1 MDHNRIGLGNGIGFT
16 TIIDSKFKT
25 SSLSINF
32 ITELSE
38 NTDALNTLGMG
49 VLTMSSS
56 RYKTYGE
63 LCEKL
68 SSLYGAGLG
77 SVAQKKGDAQI
88 LGMKA
93 SWLSNRYAL
102 EGEDIRGEMLEL
114 IRDCLF
120 SPNAENGAFDEDSFA
135 LVKKDLLD
143 RISSELNNKRGYAI
157 SQAAKTAFRGEPA
170 ENTGYGSRESA
181 LAADSAAAYKAYEEL
196 LRTAQVEIYYVS
208 PEKDDSFAEMFRE
221 CFGNIEREPKIVSI
235 KNHSPIKPQPETKS
249 EEFDVNQ
256 CKTVMVFKTDSDD
269 IYALKMLSVIYGET
283 PFSKLFLNVR
293 EKLSLCYYCASR
305 SLAAKGAFI
314 VDSGVERDKIDTAR
328 NEIFAQLDEIKNG
341 NITDEE
347 IESSL
352 LVLNNAVLQIGDTPS
367 SYISWFFECFCD
379 GRILTPQE
387 HYQEFCS
394 VTKERITEAARSLQL
409 DTVYLML
416 NKEEAE

>member
-1 MDHNRIGLGNGIGFT
+1 MDHNRTELGNGIGFT
-16 TIIDSKFKT
+16 TVIDGKFKT
-25 SSLSINF
+25 SSLSVYF
-32 ITELSE
+32 ITELNE
-38 NTDALNTLGMG
+38 NTDALNTLGTG

-56 RYKTYGE
+56 RYKSYGE

-77 SVAQKKGDAQI
+77 SVARKKGDAQI

-93 SWLSNRYAL
+93 SWLGNRYAID
-102 EGEDIRGEMLEL
+102 GEDIRGEMLEL

-120 SPNAENGAFDEDSFA
+120 SPNAENGQFDQASFA

-143 RISSELNNKRGYAI
+143 RISSELNNKRGYAV
-157 SQAAKTAFRGEPA
+157 SQASKTAFRGEPA

-181 LAADSAAAYKAYEEL
+181 IAADSAAAYKAYQEL
-196 LRTAQVEIYYVS
+196 LRTAQVEIYYVT
-208 PEKDDSFAEMFRE
+208 PEEDDSFAQMFRE
-221 CFGNIEREPKIVSI
+221 SFGNIEREPKKVSI
-235 KNHSPIKPQPETKS
+235 MNHSPLKAEPETKS

-293 EKLSLCYYCASR
+293 EKLSLCYYCTSR

-314 VDSGVERDKIDTAR
+314 VDSGVERDKIETAQ
-328 NEIFAQLDEIKNG
+328 NEILAQLEEIKQG

-347 IESSL
+347 MESSL
-352 LVLNNAVLQIGDTPS
+352 LALNNAVLQVGDTPS

-379 GRILTPQE
+379 GRTLTPEE
-387 HYQEFCS
+387 HYREFCNI
-394 VTKERITEAARSLQL
+394 TKERIIEAAKSLRL

-416 NKEEAE
+416 NKEEKE

>member
-1 MDHNRIGLGNGIGFT
+1 MDYNRTELGNGIGFT
-16 TIIDSKFKT
+16 SVIDSKFKT
-25 SSLSINF
+25 SALSVYF
-32 ITELSE
+32 ITEL
-38 NTDALNTLGMG
+38 NAKTDALNTLGMD
-49 VLTMSSS
+49 VLTVSSS
-56 RYKTYGE
+56 RYRTFSE

-68 SSLYGAGLG
+68 SALYGAAIG
-77 SVAQKKGDAQI
+77 SVARKKGDAQI
-88 LGMKA
+88 LGMMA
-93 SWLSNRYAL
+93 SWLNNRYAID
-102 EGEDIRGEMLEL
+102 GEDIRGEMLGI

-120 SPNAENGAFDEDSFA
+120 SPNAENGAFDEASFA
-135 LVKKDLLD
+135 LAKKNLLD
-143 RISSELNNKRGYAI
+143 RISSELNNKRGYAV

-181 LAADSAAAYKAYEEL
+181 LAADSAAAYRAYQEL
-196 LRTAQVEIYYVS
+196 LKTAQVEIYYVS

-221 CFGNIEREPKIVSI
+221 CFGNIAREPRTVSI
-235 KNHSPIKPQPETKS
+235 MNHSPLKPQPETRS

-305 SLAAKGAFI
+305 SHAAKGAFM
-314 VDSGVERDKIDTAR
+314 VDSGVERGNIEKAQ
-328 NEIFAQLDEIKNG
+328 NEILAQLDEVKQG

-347 IESSL
+347 LESSL
-352 LVLNNAVLQIGDTPS
+352 LALNNAVLQIGDTPS
-367 SYISWFFECFCD
+367 SYISWFFDCFCD

-387 HYQEFCS
+387 HYQEFCNI
-394 VTKERITEAARSLQL
+394 TKDRIVDAAKSLRL

-416 NKEEAE
+416 NKEATE